1 MSRGPSCARH
11 VLLLASLLLSCVAA
25 GSGNPIHKCRG
36 ADGQTSYQ
44 ATACAPEQRTEW
56 VRAYPA
62 GLAAATASPAPR
74 PATNGAETARRPVRS
89 ARTRPRRAQ
98 GAPTGA
104 VISLH
109 RDPSACERAKKARD
123 QAYARLGLKRDFAT
137 SRKLDDRVNDA
148 CR

>member
-1 MSRGPSCARH
+1 MSRVPSCARY
-11 VLLLASLLLSCVAA
+11 VLLLGSLLVPCVAA
-25 GSGNPIHKCRG
+25 GSGNAVHKCRG
-36 ADGQTSYQ
+36 ADGRSYYQ

-56 VRAYPA
+56 VRDYPA
-62 GLAAATASPAPR
+62 GPAATTATPASR
-74 PATNGAETARRPVRS
+74 PATREAETARRPVRS
-89 ARTRPRRAQ
+89 ARTGPPRRQ
-98 GAPTGA
+98 GAPRGA

-109 RDPSACERAKKARD
+109 RDPSACERAKRARD

>member
-1 MSRGPSCARH
+1 MSRGPYCARH
-11 VLLLASLLLSCVAA
+11 VLLLASLLPSCVAA

-36 ADGQTSYQ
+36 ADGQSSYQ

-62 GLAAATASPAPR
+62 APAATKASPAPR

-89 ARTRPRRAQ
+89 ARTGPRRGQ